1 MEIWRNLQL
10 FVSSACQATVN
21 VASRIAKKNSNI
33 WKLSGHIDINT
44 HPSVKRTMI
53 CDPQEESQEGRGE
66 RDDESAE
73 LLRRID
79 RALKTLTIDELRLLV
94 VEIESRMVKP
104 N

>member
-1 MEIWRNLQL
+1 
-10 FVSSACQATVN
+10 
-21 VASRIAKKNSNI
+21 
-33 WKLSGHIDINT
+33 
-44 HPSVKRTMI
+44 MI